1 LENPLMGT
9 DALKDLRA
17 WQREQA
23 SQQDKALRT
32 ARRAQQVIDDL
43 DSKRA
48 AAVDGLA
55 LAVAGLEETGLS
67 REQCAGFLDLTPEG
81 LSRATGGKRRTASP
95 KAEEARSAGSSKP

>member
-1 LENPLMGT
+1 MGT

-43 DSKRA
+43 DHKRA

-55 LAVAGLEETGLS
+55 LAIGGLEETGLS
-67 REQCAGFLDLTPEG
+67 REQCAAFLDMTPDELNRTAG
-81 LSRATGGKRRTASP
+81 GRRRTAATKTEHPRPATGGKS
-95 KAEEARSAGSSKP
+95 

>member
-1 LENPLMGT
+1 MGT

-43 DSKRA
+43 DTKRA

-55 LAVAGLEETGLS
+55 LAVAGLEKTGLS
-67 REQCAGFLDLTPEG
+67 REQCAAFLDMTPEE
-81 LSRATGGKRRTASP
+81 LSRATRGRRRTASP
-95 KAEEARSAGSSKP
+95 KADETRPATAAKA

>member
-1 LENPLMGT
+1 LEDPLMGT
-9 DALKDLRA
+9 DALQDLRA

-43 DSKRA
+43 DTKRA

-55 LAVAGLEETGLS
+55 LAVAGLEKTGLS
-67 REQCAGFLDLTPEG
+67 REQCAAFLDMTPEE
-81 LSRATGGKRRTASP
+81 LSRATRGRRRTASP
-95 KAEEARSAGSSKP
+95 KADETQPATAAKA